1 MDKALETI
9 RKSKDELIE
18 IGTKIWEKPEIRFE
32 EHSAHALLTNFLEKQ
47 GFAVERGYC
56 KLPTAFR
63 AKWVT
68 ITKMGTRN
76 TILFSNHNKMID
88 IIIL

>member
-9 RKSKDELIE
+9 KRSKDELIE

-32 EHSAHALLTNFLEKQ
+32 EHSAHDLLTNFLEKQ
-47 GFAVERGYC
+47 GFVVERGYC
-56 KLPTAFR
+56 KLATAFR

-68 ITKMGTRN
+68 LETIN
-76 TILFSNHNKMID
+76 TMVEVQSNHSRLD
-88 IIIL
+88 D